1 MFDNMRGVHG
11 RCPPFLVG
19 GLLVLCFILAFNWW
33 SLSAQNNELLRQV
46 EELSDQLKI
55 SSEGQD
61 MCVHQRVSAEARI
74 KNLEDDTA
82 QLQVRLEQLRADN
95 DEANKRLLQ
104 KDSERQDVAKERD
117 SVQRAADACATE
129 LDSLNKLD
137 VSKDATIAS
146 LRLEKDA
153 FVSQLEKRN
162 KEISKLKSELEAA
175 QSELGNLKP
184 RVALK
189 SSQTPVL
196 KSSPVPHGLRPWDLK
211 PVDVGVVRVR
221 PAGLRGMMFHN
232 MHILPRDPPDA
243 FRPKPRFSVTYLT
256 QAPSGVVPAP
266 APKPDNIGVAVGGD
280 HESLNQ
286 DANNVENENN
296 AAEEDGKL

>member
-196 KSSPVPHGLRPWDLK
+196 KSSP
-211 PVDVGVVRVR
+211 
-221 PAGLRGMMFHN
+221 
-232 MHILPRDPPDA
+232 
-243 FRPKPRFSVTYLT
+243 
-256 QAPSGVVPAP
+256 APSGVVPAP

-296 AAEEDGKL
+296 AAEEDDQIADDAGAEDPDQVEPVRMEVPNETNVDGSNRVNAI